1 MQGYGWG
8 DTVQGNQKN
17 RAVDLLLVEDNP
29 GDIRLTKE
37 ALKDGPVKVNLS
49 VAKDGV
55 EALEFL
61 MQRGQYQNAPRPD
74 LILLDLNLPRKNGRE
89 VLNEIKADPHLRQI
103 PVVVMT
109 TSRSQQDIESAY
121 ELNAN
126 CYITKPIELDEFL
139 GVVHSIEDFW
149 LTKAMLPAK

>member
-1 MQGYGWG
+1 V
-8 DTVQGNQKN
+8 DTLGRDQNQ

-29 GDIRLTKE
+29 GDVRLTEE
-37 ALKDGPVKVNLS
+37 ALKDGPVQVNLS

-55 EALEFL
+55 EAVEFL
-61 MQRGQYQNAPRPD
+61 TRTGRFQNAPRPD

-89 VLNEIKADPHLRQI
+89 VLAEIKSDPDLRQI
-103 PVVVMT
+103 PVIVMT
-109 TSRSQQDIESAY
+109 TSKSEQDIERAY

-126 CYITKPIELDEFL
+126 CYITKPIELDDFL

>member
-89 VLNEIKADPHLRQI
+89 VLKEIKADPHLRQI

>member
-1 MQGYGWG
+1 
-8 DTVQGNQKN
+8 VQGNQKN

-29 GDIRLTKE
+29 GDIRLTEE

-49 VAKDGV
+49 VARDGV
-55 EALEFL
+55 EAVEFL
-61 MQRGQYQNAPRPD
+61 MQRGKYANAPRPD

-109 TSRSQQDIESAY
+109 TSRSEQDIEIAY

>member
-1 MQGYGWG
+1 
-8 DTVQGNQKN
+8 
-17 RAVDLLLVEDNP
+17 
-29 GDIRLTKE
+29 
-37 ALKDGPVKVNLS
+37 
-49 VAKDGV
+49 
-55 EALEFL
+55 
-61 MQRGQYQNAPRPD
+61 
-74 LILLDLNLPRKNGRE
+74 LNLPRKNGRE